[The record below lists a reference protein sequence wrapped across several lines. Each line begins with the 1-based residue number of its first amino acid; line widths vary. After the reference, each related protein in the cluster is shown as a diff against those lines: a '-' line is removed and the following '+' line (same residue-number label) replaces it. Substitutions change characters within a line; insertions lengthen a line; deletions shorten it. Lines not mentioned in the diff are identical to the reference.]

1 MTKLIHKEELNW
13 KGVLHDLELY
23 ESDSV
28 GDLDPVKQV
37 QAVSFID
44 NNNVVIYKHVDG
56 YYGLPGGSVEENES
70 FEEALKREIREEIAC
85 EVLDYGLI
93 GYVRDI
99 PIQPPGKEKYQLRY
113 WAKVRLKD
121 EPIND
126 PCGKALLREVVSLDE
141 ALNKL
146 NWGAMGKVLFQLA
159 TKNLENK
166 VP

>member
-1 MTKLIHKEELNW
+1 MLRTTKWGGMIFVLAGAVRSIRSVTENRSKMTKLIHKEELNW

-85 EVLDYGLI
+85 EV
-93 GYVRDI
+93 
-99 PIQPPGKEKYQLRY
+99 
-113 WAKVRLKD
+113 
-121 EPIND
+121 
-126 PCGKALLREVVSLDE
+126 
-141 ALNKL
+141 
-146 NWGAMGKVLFQLA
+146 
-159 TKNLENK
+159 
-166 VP
+166 